1 MATHNASQ
9 GLIKVGSDTLGEL
22 KSFNFSETAGT
33 IETTNLSSTAKTFAV
48 GQTSFSGSAEAF
60 WDNDDASQT
69 ALSNG
74 AIVTM
79 HFYPEGATTG
89 DKFRS
94 GTCIVSEVSTSLS
107 TQGTVDASFSFTGSG
122 VLTEATVA

>member
-1 MATHNASQ
+1 MATYNASL

-22 KSFNFSETAGT
+22 KSFNFSESAGT
-33 IETTNLSSTAKTFAV
+33 IETSNLSSTAKTFAV

-60 WDNDDASQT
+60 WDNDDAAQT

-107 TQGTVDASFSFTGSG
+107 TEGTVEASFSFTGSG
-122 VLTEATVA
+122 VLAEATVA

>member
-1 MATHNASQ
+1 MATHNSSQ

-33 IETTNLSSTAKTFAV
+33 IETSNLTSTAKTFAV
-48 GQTSFSGSAEAF
+48 GQTSFSGSAEAY
-60 WDNDDASQT
+60 WDNDDAAQT

-94 GTCIVSEVSTSLS
+94 GSCIVSEVSTSLS
-107 TQGTVDASFSFTGSG
+107 TEGMVEASFSFTGSG
-122 VLTEATVA
+122 VLAEATVS